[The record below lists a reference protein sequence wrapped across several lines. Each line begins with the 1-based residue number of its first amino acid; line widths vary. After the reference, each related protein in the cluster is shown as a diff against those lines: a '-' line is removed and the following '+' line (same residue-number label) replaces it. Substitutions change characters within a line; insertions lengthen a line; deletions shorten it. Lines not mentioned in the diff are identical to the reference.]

1 MNSSISSWTKVLA
14 VATGVN
20 CRGSD
25 FGLTMR
31 SMHALPCWCFQLG
44 VPHRSFEILSNTALT
59 ISLSE
64 GQAGQDGQGHEG
76 CLQEEEGK
84 QQ

>member
-1 MNSSISSWTKVLA
+1 
-14 VATGVN
+14 
-20 CRGSD
+20 
-25 FGLTMR
+25 
-31 SMHALPCWCFQLG
+31 MHGLPCWCFQLG
-44 VPHRSFEILSNTALT
+44 VPHRSFEIPNTALT

-64 GQAGQDGQGHEG
+64 GQADQDGQGHEG